1 MHQLFQIAIYQAST
15 SSLKKVAK
23 DDVKEAWTFYHF
35 CEKFQNDTIVLILQE
50 CDLNKHNIPD
60 SKHILLDL
68 AKGET
73 HKFGKANVEG
83 VLTNTNNGMFWR
95 IKKAENKC
103 RGGIYMLCNKR
114 NKTGTFQSKKVDI
127 QGVWGKAN
135 PDAHK
140 MWPIQMDVENVVRSK
155 DVWSDIFRCA
165 SISWIHVGEWVTH

>member
-60 SKHILLDL
+60 SKHSLLDL

-83 VLTNTNNGMFWR
+83 VLTNTNNGMFWQ
-95 IKKAENKC
+95 IKTLKTNVWRSICFVSNAIKQVHLNLRRQILSNLGHIITDDSSGHFK
-103 RGGIYMLCNKR
+103 GISRVY
-114 NKTGTFQSKKVDI
+114 
-127 QGVWGKAN
+127 QGY
-135 PDAHK
+135 
-140 MWPIQMDVENVVRSK
+140 I
-155 DVWSDIFRCA
+155 
-165 SISWIHVGEWVTH
+165 

>member
-60 SKHILLDL
+60 SKHSLLDL

-83 VLTNTNNGMFWR
+83 VLTNTNNGMFWQ
-95 IKKAENKC
+95 IKTLKNKC
-103 RGGIYMLCNKR
+103 MEKHMLCIKR
-114 NKTGTFQSKKVDI
+114 NKTGESKK
-127 QGVWGKAN
+127 AN
-135 PDAHK
+135 IVK
-140 MWPIQMDVENVVRSK
+140 
-155 DVWSDIFRCA
+155 
-165 SISWIHVGEWVTH
+165 SWA